1 MHGPAGWDV
10 MADIA
15 ALILPL
21 FGLIFL
27 GFLTARLTKQPVEA
41 LGWLNIFVIY
51 VALPALFFKLVSRT
65 PIEQLTRLDFILA
78 NLLTTYGLFALIFA
92 IAIIIRRASIADGT
106 IQGLAGA
113 YGNIG
118 YMGPSIAILALGEEA
133 AVPVAIIFCFENVM
147 HFALAPCLMA
157 VSGGEKRTA
166 GALVLHILRRIFL
179 HPFILAT
186 AAGVIAAWL
195 QFSVPQAAERLID
208 YLAQAAA
215 PCALFAMGVTL
226 ALRPLRRIPV
236 ELGYIV
242 PAKLILH
249 PILMYFAL
257 GLLGDF
263 DPVWIYTAILL
274 AALPTATNV
283 FVLAQHYGHWVE
295 RASATILVTTVLSVV
310 TVTALLYAITN
321 GLLPADI
328 YPGR

>member
-1 MHGPAGWDV
+1 
-10 MADIA
+10 MADIT

-27 GFLTARLTKQPVEA
+27 GYLTARIARQPVEA

-51 VALPALFFKLVSRT
+51 LALPALFFKLLSQT
-65 PIEQLTRLDFILA
+65 PIEQLSRLDFILA
-78 NLLTTYGLFALIFA
+78 NLLTTYTIFALVFA
-92 IAIIIRRASIADGT
+92 VGIVIRRATIAEGT

-118 YMGPSIAILALGEEA
+118 YMGPSLAILAFGEKA
-133 AVPVAIIFCFENVM
+133 AIPVALIFCFENIM
-147 HFALAPCLMA
+147 HFTLTPMLMA
-157 VSGGEKRTA
+157 LSGGQP
-166 GALVLHILRRIFL
+166 GGIGSLVVQILRRITL

-186 AAGVIAAWL
+186 AAGVLAAWL
-195 QFSVPQAAERLID
+195 DVTVPAAPQRLID

-226 ALRPLRRIPV
+226 ALRPLRRVPV

-242 PAKLILH
+242 PAKLIVH
-249 PILMYFAL
+249 PLLMYLAL
-257 GLLGDF
+257 GLIGDF

-283 FVLAQHYGHWVE
+283 FVMAQQYNCWVE
-295 RASATILVTTVLSVV
+295 RASGTILITTTLSVL

-321 GLLPADI
+321 GLLPADV
-328 YPGR
+328 YPGS